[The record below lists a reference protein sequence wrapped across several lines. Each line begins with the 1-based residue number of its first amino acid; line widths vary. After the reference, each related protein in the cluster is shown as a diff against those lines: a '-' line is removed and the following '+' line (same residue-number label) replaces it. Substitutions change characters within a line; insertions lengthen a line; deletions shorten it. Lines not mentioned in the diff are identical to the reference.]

1 MRLASHKFGFALWLG
16 AASVCAIASGSTCEI
31 ARARQAPQRTSQQAP
46 QQTLKE
52 TTIDRIVARVD
63 TDIILL
69 SDVRALERYQQLVD
83 GKSES
88 DAQVLDRLIDQW
100 VVRNEADTAQFP
112 HPTPDAIDKGVERVQ
127 KSFTSQAEYETK
139 KKDVGLTDSDV
150 RKMVASQMYLS
161 NYLDSRFRP
170 STHVEA
176 KDIQEFYEKAVIP
189 RAQARGQEA
198 PSLDSARDVIRDA
211 LIQKSIDEQSDR
223 WLAESRSRIVVEK
236 MPEQPDQSGQP
247 PKSVKDETP

>member
-1 MRLASHKFGFALWLG
+1 MRGALLKLGLAMVLMAGTDAGL
-16 AASVCAIASGSTCEI
+16 
-31 ARARQAPQRTSQQAP
+31 RAQ
-46 QQTLKE
+46 E

-83 GKSES
+83 GKSET

-100 VVRNEADTAQFP
+100 IVRNEADTAQFP

-127 KSFTSQAEYETK
+127 KSFTNPEEYEAK
-139 KKDVGLTDSDV
+139 KKEIGLSDGDV
-150 RKMVASQMYLS
+150 RTMVASQLYLS

-170 STHVEA
+170 SVHVEP
-176 KDIQEFYEKAVIP
+176 KDIEEFYQKAVIP

-198 PSLDSARDVIRDA
+198 PSLDAARDIIRDA
-211 LIQKSIDEQSDR
+211 LIQKGIEDQTER
-223 WLAESRSRIVVEK
+223 WLTESRGRIVVEK
-236 MPEQPDQSGQP
+236 MPEQEAQSP
-247 PKSVKDETP
+247 